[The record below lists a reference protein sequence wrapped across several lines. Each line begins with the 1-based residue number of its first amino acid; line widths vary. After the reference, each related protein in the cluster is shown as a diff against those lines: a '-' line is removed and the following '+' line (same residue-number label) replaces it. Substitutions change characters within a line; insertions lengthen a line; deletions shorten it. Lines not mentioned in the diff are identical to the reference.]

1 MTNCSR
7 FNIVIIAFLFISD
20 VHGCDCLERKT
31 PGIDEM
37 IKKSTVLRKSSS
49 EKKVGSSSRRRG
61 SLPSPPLQPF
71 MIKESIQR
79 ARKDSGSFEEEPI
92 TPPLVN
98 KEDATPDDDFAD
110 EEEEEIV
117 VLFKQNIGCD
127 ENEESEEE
135 ENSWSPSSLSD
146 DENDDINDKSD
157 SKTKPAPLPKLQ
169 PPELEE
175 ENGKTKVTEK
185 FMKELIRY

>member
-1 MTNCSR
+1 
-7 FNIVIIAFLFISD
+7 
-20 VHGCDCLERKT
+20 
-31 PGIDEM
+31 M

-71 MIKESIQR
+71 SIKESIHR
-79 ARKDSGSFEEEPI
+79 VRKDSGSFEEESSAPS
-92 TPPLVN
+92 PVN
-98 KEDATPDDDFAD
+98 KDEVTDADDFVD

-117 VLFKQNIGCD
+117 VLFQQNVGCD

-146 DENDDINDKSD
+146 DDNDDLKDKSD
-157 SKTKPAPLPKLQ
+157 SKTKSAPESK
-169 PPELEE
+169 
-175 ENGKTKVTEK
+175 
-185 FMKELIRY
+185 

>member
-1 MTNCSR
+1 MKAKN
-7 FNIVIIAFLFISD
+7 N
-20 VHGCDCLERKT
+20 
-31 PGIDEM
+31 
-37 IKKSTVLRKSSS
+37 
-49 EKKVGSSSRRRG
+49 
-61 SLPSPPLQPF
+61 
-71 MIKESIQR
+71 
-79 ARKDSGSFEEEPI
+79 
-92 TPPLVN
+92 
-98 KEDATPDDDFAD
+98 EDATPEDDFAD

-135 ENSWSPSSLSD
+135 ETSWSPSSLSD

-157 SKTKPAPLPKLQ
+157 SKTKPVPLTKLQ

-185 FMKELIRY
+185 FMKELIRYEWLYLWYAEISDIPVITDGAWKMVNLSFKFFQMLIQTRISSRISFFINTYLIF